1 MAKITN
7 NKRKR
12 TQAVADAV
20 TETQTPPDEQKAV
33 KQTTPDAKPLQ
44 TPPTRAEPTEPTE
57 QPAVPDVIEVCISN
71 KIAIELHNG
80 TLLTL
85 PDGTTYH
92 DGLIAL
98 QAMQNF
104 LIEQQKKVEKIRTK
118 PDQT

>member
-12 TQAVADAV
+12 THVGAVA
-20 TETQTPPDEQKAV
+20 ETQAPPDEQKAV
-33 KQTTPDAKPLQ
+33 KQTMPDAKPLQ
-44 TPPTRAEPTEPTE
+44 TPPTHTEPTETTE

-71 KIAIELHNG
+71 KIAIELRNG

-85 PDGTTYH
+85 PEGTTYH